1 MDDIRYKVS
10 AQHTNARAYR
20 HFYGQESRTPGME
33 GGSRAA
39 TLLRTVIHHARGGAA
54 LLVQRV
60 ARGLSRQP
68 TGFD

>member
-1 MDDIRYKVS
+1 
-10 AQHTNARAYR
+10 
-20 HFYGQESRTPGME
+20 ME